1 MNLFDIIAGKVSI
14 HPDLL
19 AIPCFKQLWDADKS
33 RDKANANRYIQYI
46 ILKNYHSSPYVLS
59 MSAEDIEPRLKKELF
74 GDKDYKLPVTVISCE
89 QDYRGFLYTRTLR
102 MLDNMRNKIDSI
114 SNYYQQSL
122 DEDLDEKKIKDLLAG
137 MTSVGGVLKSIDS
150 LETMVKA
157 EELAI
162 GKVKG
167 DAKVNPYEL
176 AK

>member
-33 RDKANANRYIQYI
+33 RDKADANRYIQYI

-137 MTSVGGVLKSIDS
+137 M
-150 LETMVKA
+150 E
-157 EELAI
+157 
-162 GKVKG
+162 KVKG
-167 DAKVNPYEL
+167 TYQTLDFLEKAVKTEELNNSKVRGGSEINSYEL
-176 AK
+176 PK